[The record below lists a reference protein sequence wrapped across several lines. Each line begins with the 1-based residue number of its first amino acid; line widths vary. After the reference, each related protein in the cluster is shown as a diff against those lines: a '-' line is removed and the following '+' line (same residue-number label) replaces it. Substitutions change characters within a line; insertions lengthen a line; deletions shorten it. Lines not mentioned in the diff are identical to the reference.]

1 MVRPTLIDMNP
12 IELQIKNGI
21 IIHVNVNVKFIVSTK
36 NIIVGI
42 LTNTF
47 LRILNKSI
55 VDTSVTEC
63 DEIIIEKKKKTIT
76 TEKTNTTATNVTSTD
91 DP

>member
-42 LTNTF
+42 LTHAF

-55 VDTSVTEC
+55 VDTSVTQC
-63 DEIIIEKKKKTIT
+63 DEIIIEKNIYTYNNRKDKYCS
-76 TEKTNTTATNVTSTD
+76 NQCY
-91 DP
+91 

>member
-1 MVRPTLIDMNP
+1 MVRPTVIDMNH

-36 NIIVGI
+36 NIIVGV
-42 LTNTF
+42 LTHAF
-47 LRILNKSI
+47 VRLLNKSI

-63 DEIIIEKKKKTIT
+63 DEIIVEKKDKYYNNRKD
-76 TEKTNTTATNVTSTD
+76 KYYSHQCY
-91 DP
+91 